1 MVGIAVILTVPLGLI
16 AAVYLDMTRS
26 RPARLFRTMVEAM
39 TALPSILAG
48 LFIYA
53 LWILTLGNGRSGL
66 AAALAL
72 SVMMLPYIIRAA
84 DLALRLVPAN
94 LARGFRRAGR
104 PELARGVAG
113 RPSHCTIRSGYGCHP
128 GHRPCHR

>member
-1 MVGIAVILTVPLGLI
+1 MICP
-16 AAVYLDMTRS
+16 
-26 RPARLFRTMVEAM
+26 
-39 TALPSILAG
+39 LPSGPLDQILEQARWFILSKEEFTLPHFRILAG

-94 LARGFRRAGR
+94 LREAAMWRSVICLPRVRSRSRVGLVQERR
-104 PELARGVAG
+104 
-113 RPSHCTIRSGYGCHP
+113 
-128 GHRPCHR
+128 